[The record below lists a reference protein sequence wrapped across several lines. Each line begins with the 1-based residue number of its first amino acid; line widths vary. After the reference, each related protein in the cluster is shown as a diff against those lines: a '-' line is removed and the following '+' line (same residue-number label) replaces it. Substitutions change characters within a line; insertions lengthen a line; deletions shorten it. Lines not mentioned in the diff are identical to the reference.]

1 MSWKYSLILP
11 ASLSIWALS
20 APQILHLLQ
29 VQSLYLFDLLLG
41 LPLRRLH
48 RCFVALV
55 VDHSREV
62 PQRRRFVVAVV
73 LLGAVEAGEPA
84 GKAALVEAHAVDLLL
99 RVDGALEAGGGL
111 QLAVE

>member
-1 MSWKYSLILP
+1 M
-11 ASLSIWALS
+11 
-20 APQILHLLQ
+20 
-29 VQSLYLFDLLLG
+29 
-41 LPLRRLH
+41 
-48 RCFVALV
+48 
-55 VDHSREV
+55 
-62 PQRRRFVVAVV
+62 VAVV